1 MRTACAGQRGSAEG
15 ARRGRRASAA
25 SRAGRACA
33 LLLLFSFLFV
43 GLLKTPTAFTQ
54 DHTRPRRTSEP
65 TETPNSKTTASQKP
79 AATSDAQQQKDTQQK
94 NEGGTQGQ
102 TGRAKQDTQE
112 VGDDEVVTINASEV
126 LLPVTVRDA
135 SGQLVTDLTRK
146 DFRVFED
153 GREQPLSD
161 LSLRQVPVD
170 VALLVDASSSVAESF
185 EDFRRAADEFAARL
199 DREDR
204 FCLVKFDDRVELLLD
219 WSKSRLQLRRALSRL
234 TTGVFTRFNDA
245 LLLSA
250 REQFQ
255 RNERRRALVV
265 LSDGID
271 SNRGAASVEAAMRAL
286 LEAQVAVYVISNTE
300 IERARKQSELDG
312 LLAGT
317 DSTVRF
323 NQLRIGD
330 LRESLRVLDA
340 SEQNLSDLTRSTGGR
355 LYKPQSFD
363 ALDRVYTEIADE
375 LRHQYALYYTPTSP
389 ARDGRFRRV
398 RVEVPGH
405 DYDVA
410 TRVGYYAPR
419 R

>member
-1 MRTACAGQRGSAEG
+1 MSFTTADSSCGL
-15 ARRGRRASAA
+15 
-25 SRAGRACA
+25 AGRVRA
-33 LLLLFSFLFV
+33 LLLISV
-43 GLLKTPTAFTQ
+43 CLLALAPLAPTAFTQ
-54 DHTRPRRTSEP
+54 EHTRPRTINRSVGATGANASD
-65 TETPNSKTTASQKP
+65 SKQTRQDETASGARQQ
-79 AATSDAQQQKDTQQK
+79 DAGRDP
-94 NEGGTQGQ
+94 QGQ
-102 TGRAKQDTQE
+102 SVQKGKQDAE
-112 VGDDEVVTINASEV
+112 SVSDDEVVTINASEV
-126 LLPVTVRDA
+126 LVPATVRDA
-135 SGQLVTDLTRK
+135 SGQLVADLTRR

-170 VALLVDASSSVAESF
+170 VALLVDASSSVADSF
-185 EDFRRAADEFAARL
+185 EDFRRAAEQFAARL
-199 DREDR
+199 SPDDR

-219 WSKSRLQLRRALSRL
+219 WTKSRLQLRRALARL
-234 TTGVFTRFNDA
+234 STGVFTRFNDA

-255 RNERRRALVV
+255 RGERRRALVV

-271 SNRGAASVEAAMRAL
+271 SNRGSATADAAMRAL
-286 LEAQVAVYVISNTE
+286 LESQVAVYVIANTG
-300 IERARKQSELDG
+300 IERARKQAELDS

-330 LRESLRVLDA
+330 LREGLRVLDA
-340 SEQNLSDLTRSTGGR
+340 SERNLAGLTSATGGR

-375 LRHQYALYYTPTSP
+375 LRHQYALYYTPTNP

-405 DYDVA
+405 EYEVT

>member
-1 MRTACAGQRGSAEG
+1 MLA
-15 ARRGRRASAA
+15 
-25 SRAGRACA
+25 
-33 LLLLFSFLFV
+33 
-43 GLLKTPTAFTQ
+43 GLLTVPAAFTQ
-54 DHTRPRRTSEP
+54 NQTRPRKTVDTKAGEPSPQTTSP
-65 TETPNSKTTASQKP
+65 PPAQPSKQVEEQV
-79 AATSDAQQQKDTQQK
+79 D
-94 NEGGTQGQ
+94 E
-102 TGRAKQDTQE
+102 
-112 VGDDEVVTINASEV
+112 DEVVKINASEV

-135 SGQLVTDLTRK
+135 SGRLVTELGRK

-185 EDFRRAADEFAARL
+185 EDFRRAAEDFSARVSP
-199 DREDR
+199 EDR

-219 WSKSRLQLRRALSRL
+219 WSRSRLQLRRALTRL

-271 SNRGAASVEAAMRAL
+271 SNRGAATTEAALRAL
-286 LEAQVAVYVISNTE
+286 LEAQVAVYCIANTE
-300 IERARKQSELDG
+300 IERTRKSAELDG
-312 LLAGT
+312 LLAGPE
-317 DSTVRF
+317 SAVRF

-340 SEQNLSDLTRSTGGR
+340 SERNLEALTRATGGR
-355 LYKPQSFD
+355 LYRPPSFD
-363 ALDRVYTEIADE
+363 ALDKVYAEIADE
-375 LRHQYALYYTPTSP
+375 LRHQYALYYTPTDP
-389 ARDGRFRRV
+389 TRDGRFRRV
-398 RVEVPGH
+398 HVEVKER
-405 DYDVA
+405 DYEVS
-410 TRVGYYAPR
+410 TRIGYYAPR